1 MEAPYKIGISNLVM
15 SKVINVEVT
24 LDEVRGD
31 QNKLI
36 KRFIKKVKK
45 SKILERYREKL
56 YYEKPSD
63 KKRRKKKQ
71 SANKRK

>member
-1 MEAPYKIGISNLVM
+1 METPHKIGISNLVM

-63 KKRRKKKQ
+63 KKRRKKKH

>member
-1 MEAPYKIGISNLVM
+1 MEASHKIGTNLVM
-15 SKVINVEVT
+15 SKTVNVEVN

-31 QNKLI
+31 QNRLI
-36 KRFIKKVKK
+36 KKFIKKVKK
-45 SKILERYREKL
+45 SKILEKYREKL

-71 SANKRK
+71 SNKKRK

>member
-1 MEAPYKIGISNLVM
+1 METPHKIGISNLVM

>member
-1 MEAPYKIGISNLVM
+1 MEASHKIGTNLVM
-15 SKVINVEVT
+15 SKTVNLEVN

-31 QNKLI
+31 QNRLI
-36 KRFIKKVKK
+36 KKFIKKVKK
-45 SKILERYREKL
+45 SKILEKYREKL

-71 SANKRK
+71 SNKKRK

>member
-1 MEAPYKIGISNLVM
+1 M

>member
-1 MEAPYKIGISNLVM
+1 M

-71 SANKRK
+71 SANKRR